1 MLLRFTIVVFS
12 LLLSGPGLEVKAEGA
27 LSERSE
33 VVEVTLREVCHQEQS
48 IRLFKN
54 SSGHPIRHAAEP
66 RIVARHAGSP
76 VLSVNRDRVIQLRR
90 LLI

>member
-1 MLLRFTIVVFS
+1 MLLRFIIVVFA
-12 LLLSGPGLEVKAEGA
+12 LLLSGPGLEVKAEGS

-48 IRLFKN
+48 IRLFKKA
-54 SSGHPIRHAAEP
+54 SGQMIGYTAEP
-66 RIVARHAGSP
+66 RMASHQTALP
-76 VLSVNRDRVIQLRR
+76 VFSVNRDRIIQLRR